1 MNFPHRYTAPMA
13 KPEATDRDD
22 ILAMDIGATSIKYC
36 LLDDDGQIVSRVG
49 RLSTPYP
56 CAPDTM
62 VGLLVEQIR
71 DSGCSRVG
79 VGFPG
84 EMHDG
89 RVLEPGNLS
98 RAGGFTSD
106 IDESIH
112 ERWIG
117 LDLQRALCDA
127 SERDV
132 RVINDA
138 ALAALGCSRG
148 TGTELVLTL
157 GTGLGIA
164 LVVDGAL
171 VRIRDVGAEVFER
184 GQTFDQLLG
193 DFSRSLD
200 EYQWNEM
207 VVRTAQKFVLEF
219 GADVVHLSGGNAGRV
234 DLDGFSSV
242 SFIVLVGDNNMTL
255 RGARQL
261 FPA

>member
-1 MNFPHRYTAPMA
+1 MV
-13 KPEATDRDD
+13 KPEATDLDH
-22 ILAMDIGATSIKYC
+22 ILAVDIGATSIKYC
-36 LLDDDGQIVSRVG
+36 LLDEDGEIVAQVG
-49 RLSTPYP
+49 RLPTPYP
-56 CAPDTM
+56 CAPETM
-62 VGLLVEQIR
+62 VDLLTEQIR
-71 DSGCSRVG
+71 ESGCSRVG

-98 RAGGFTSD
+98 RAGGFTTD

-117 LDLQRALCDA
+117 LDLQRELHHS

-132 RVINDA
+132 RVVNDA

-171 VRIRDVGAEVFER
+171 TRIRDVGAEVFER
-184 GQTFDQLLG
+184 GQTYDQLLG

-200 EYQWNEM
+200 EGQWNEL
-207 VVRTAQKFVLEF
+207 VFRTAQKFVREF
-219 GADVVHLSGGNAGRV
+219 GADVVYLSGGNASRV
-234 DLDGFSSV
+234 DLDVFSSV
-242 SFIVLVGDNNMTL
+242 TFTVVVGDNDMTL
-255 RGARQL
+255 RGARRL
-261 FPA
+261 F